1 MRLLSLAG
9 ISARK
14 QSHTRQSILHRSC
27 LFSLLGK
34 CGHYLRYLPTR
45 LSYYWLFLK
54 NDLQCFYDLHV
65 LVPWAWDR
73 MIFFFFFFNSL
84 LISILLPGV
93 SNCQAGLQPAQGW
106 MLERSQLFI
115 LYPLPP
121 SEHVSFSVLLKMWDC
136 FTVLF
141 CLRHLW
147 KPQLIVG
154 FHPVLKTSPQALT
167 ASSF

>member
-1 MRLLSLAG
+1 MRLLSLAS
-9 ISARK
+9 ISAWK

-34 CGHYLRYLPTR
+34 CRHYLPYLPTQLFEKLLTISQKWSAMLLWFTCASS
-45 LSYYWLFLK
+45 LSLRQ
-54 NDLQCFYDLHV
+54 ND
-65 LVPWAWDR
+65 
-73 MIFFFFFFNSL
+73 IFFFNSV

-121 SEHVSFSVLLKMWDC
+121 SEHVSFSVLLKMWAC

-141 CLRHLW
+141 CLRHLC
-147 KPQLIVG
+147 KPQLILG
-154 FHPVLKTSPQALT
+154 FRPVLKTSPQALT
-167 ASSF
+167 VSSF